1 MIKQINLK
9 QLYDFANLI
18 VHIYVRMKVII
29 NAREHIKIVKTN
41 PMLYFVD
48 HGIIFEE
55 TRLSGYTLEREKS
68 GRKWL

>member
-1 MIKQINLK
+1 
-9 QLYDFANLI
+9 
-18 VHIYVRMKVII
+18 MKVII